1 MGKRLIQ
8 IQILIHRPSGEIS
21 MPSKG
26 VPSKLLQHEKKKK
39 PKTAK
44 PSKPSAYG
52 EETDTNTD
60 TDTDRPSLPKTGTR
74 EEPSNREKYSDMPH
88 SDIQMPKKGVP
99 SKLLPYEK
107 KEMPKTAKP
116 STPSTDGEET
126 DDTSTER
133 PFSEIPMPTKGV
145 PSKLLRHERRE
156 MPSKPEEEV
165 DGEIPYD
172 SEEQDTPSSRPSP
185 KH

>member
-1 MGKRLIQ
+1 MG
-8 IQILIHRPSGEIS
+8 
-21 MPSKG
+21 
-26 VPSKLLQHEKKKK
+26 LQYEKKKK

-74 EEPSNREKYSDMPH
+74 EEPSNREKYSDRPH

-99 SKLLPYEK
+99 SKLLPY
-107 KEMPKTAKP
+107 
-116 STPSTDGEET
+116 
-126 DDTSTER
+126 
-133 PFSEIPMPTKGV
+133 
-145 PSKLLRHERRE
+145 ERRE

-185 KH
+185 KHQKKHSKPGKEETVEPTPTKPKTSKKAPPKPTKPENEESKNIPSFTAQIKKRVPPKTMESLPHSPSESEDEEEEA